1 MSVVGNGLIVT
12 GYCAVVT
19 AQVVAVI
26 VSVTCTHPAEPVPQI
41 TVMELV
47 PAPAVIEPPDIVQR

>member
-1 MSVVGNGLIVT
+1 MSGVGNGSIVT

-26 VSVTCTHPAEPVPQI
+26 VSVTCTHPDEPVPHV

-47 PAPAVIEPPDIVQR
+47 PDPKVIEPPDIVQR